1 MKLNTFLTAVV
12 ITCITLA
19 SCKKSTEPIKTPIV
33 QTTAEAAKGIVSKE
47 IPDTETITEN
57 TEDPKD
63 ELIDENGDPIIIGK
77 QKRATLEKEPY
88 KKWFDKNYK
97 QHSLDTLT
105 MRAIKDDLAQT
116 DITLFMGTW
125 CEDSQREIPAFF
137 KALDIVGIDSSLVN
151 IITISEDKESPA
163 TFLEGRDV
171 NYVPTIIFK
180 KEGKE
185 LGRIVEY
192 SIFSIEKDMAK
203 ILNGEDYK
211 HPYAE

>member
-12 ITCITLA
+12 IICITLA
-19 SCKKSTEPIKTPIV
+19 SCKKSIEPIKTPIV
-33 QTTAEAAKGIVSKE
+33 QTTIEAAKGIVPTE
-47 IPDTETITEN
+47 IPSKETITEN
-57 TEDPKD
+57 TED
-63 ELIDENGDPIIIGK
+63 LIDENGDPIIIGK

-88 KKWFDKNYK
+88 KKWFDENYK

-137 KALDIVGIDSSLVN
+137 KALDIVGINSSHVN
-151 IITISEDKESPA
+151 IITLSEDKESPA
-163 TFLEGRDV
+163 IFLEGRDV

-203 ILNGEDYK
+203 ILNGEGYK